1 MFDVLIWV
9 VPAIIVLGFVLLAFV
24 AWRLNVHEAKQDVD
38 PMSGDII
45 KDRSP

>member
-1 MFDVLIWV
+1 MFDVLIWLI
-9 VPAIIVLGFVLLAFV
+9 PTLIVLGFCLLAYV
-24 AWRLNVHEAKQDVD
+24 AWRLNVHEAKQEVD